1 MPPSRPLNNKPWA
14 VLKVSR
20 RQYET
25 ARPWKKAGLSRAAY
39 EAILAEL
46 PEGFIDELHLE
57 ADAEKLLRS
66 AFGEADIFPCD
77 DGDPMPENG

>member
-1 MPPSRPLNNKPWA
+1 MANNKPWA

-25 ARPWKKAGLSRAAY
+25 ARPWKKAGLSRADY
-39 EAILAEL
+39 EAILGDL

-66 AFGEADIFPCD
+66 VFGAAEDFHCD
-77 DGDPMPENG
+77 DGDPMPENR